1 MIYPLKTAPV
11 FKQYLWG
18 GNNLETKLSKQI
30 PDSFAAES
38 WEISCHDDGLCTIS
52 NGEYKGM
59 TLKNIIFENP
69 KAMIG
74 KENFDIFPLLV
85 KFIDANDKLSVQVH
99 PDNDFAA
106 KFENGQL
113 GKSEMWYVLDAQPD
127 AKLIYGLKQ
136 GVSAQT
142 MQKAIENGTLEEI
155 LNYVPVKKGDFFYI
169 PAGTIHAIC
178 EGLLI
183 AEIQQSSNLTYRVY
197 DYNRCDKNGN
207 KRELHTEKAI
217 KATNY
222 NAGGYKENNPVI
234 EQYEGYSITSLVDC
248 EYFTVKKYCIEK
260 TVNLTKSSEKFEMI
274 ICVDGKGKL
283 THNNISYEINK
294 GDSFFIPAAITE
306 YLIEGQC
313 EVLRSYE

>member
-1 MIYPLKTAPV
+1 MIYPLKTAPI

-18 GNNLETKLSKQI
+18 GNNLETKLSKPI

-38 WEISCHDDGLCTIS
+38 WEISCHDDGLCTVS
-52 NGEYKGM
+52 NGEFRGM
-59 TLKNIIFENP
+59 TLKEVISCNP

-74 KENFDIFPLLV
+74 DEKLDVFPLLV

-99 PDNDFAA
+99 PDNDFAN
-106 KFENGQL
+106 KYENGQL
-113 GKSEMWYVLDAQPD
+113 GKSEMWYVLDAKPD

-136 GVSAQT
+136 GAT
-142 MQKAIENGTLEEI
+142 ADKMQQAIENGTLEDI
-155 LNYVPVKKGDFFYI
+155 LNYVPVTKGDYFYI

-197 DYNRCDKNGN
+197 DYNRCDKDGN

-222 NAGGYKENNPVI
+222 NAEAFKSIIPVI
-234 EQYEGYSITSLVDC
+234 NNYDGYCTTQLVDC
-248 EYFTVKKYCIEK
+248 EFFKVIKYVIDRQ
-260 TVNLTKSSEKFEMI
+260 VSLTKPQNKFEMI
-274 ICVDGKGKL
+274 ICVEGKGKL
-283 THNNISYEINK
+283 IYNDVSYEINK
-294 GDSFFIPAAITE
+294 GDSFFIPAAIAE
-306 YLIEGQC
+306 YVIEGQC
-313 EVLRSYE
+313 EILRSYE